1 MFNRLSKMTVGVI
14 AVGALAAF
22 MYAQA
27 QESPYKDQGEFDM
40 ASAAG
45 KETDPQ
51 KKIDAIKA
59 WEAKYPESKLKGQR
73 DLMMA
78 QGYQGIA
85 TGAFGKT
92 DGPALDAG
100 RKAAQTI
107 ADNLETWFSAAAKPA
122 QVTDDQWKQARAQ
135 FDLQSH
141 SVLGWVAM
149 QKKDNKGAE
158 AEFKKVLGMDPGA
171 AQISY
176 YLGNVMIRQAN
187 IAKYSEA
194 LYSLAR
200 AVSVTGAGALPPA
213 SKGPAQ
219 TYLKKAYEGYHGD
232 ASGLDDLMKLAV
244 GGKPFADDEFH
255 IKSIKEISQAEA
267 QDDAKF
273 KEDHPDLYFW
283 RNAVR
288 KALLDQGDAY
298 FGTLKDVS
306 LPPDGQGF
314 KMFKAKVVS
323 QTSPKELLV
332 SIDELVGDATIKF
345 DEPLKGEIAGGT
357 EMQFKGIVESYTKEP
372 FNVAFTIDDVKTDVV
387 GLPASAFAAAP
398 VKKPAAPGAK
408 KKAAPPA
415 AKKK

>member
-1 MFNRLSKMTVGVI
+1 
-14 AVGALAAF
+14 

-27 QESPYKDQGEFDM
+27 QESPYKDQGEFDI

-45 KETDPQ
+45 KETDSQ
-51 KKIDAIKA
+51 KKLDALKA

-73 DLMMA
+73 DIMMA
-78 QGYQGIA
+78 QAYLGIA

-100 RKAAQTI
+100 QKAATTI
-107 ADNLETWFSAAAKPA
+107 VTNLETWFVPASKPA
-122 QVTDDQWKQARAQ
+122 QATDDQWKQVKAQ
-135 FDLQSH
+135 FEEQSH

-158 AEFKKVLGMDPGA
+158 AEFKKVLAIDPGA

-176 YLGNVMIRQAN
+176 YLGNVLIRQAN
-187 IAKYSEA
+187 IEKYSEA

-200 AVSVTGAGALPPA
+200 AVGVTGTGALQPA
-213 SKGPAQ
+213 AKGPAQ

-232 ASGLDDLMKLAV
+232 ASGLDDLMKLAA
-244 GGKPFADDEFH
+244 GGKPVSEDGFH
-255 IKSIKEISQAEA
+255 IKSIKEISMAEA

-273 KEDHPDLYFW
+273 KADHPDLYFW
-283 RNAVR
+283 RNAVK
-288 KALLDQGDAY
+288 KALVDQGDAY
-298 FGTLKDVS
+298 FSTLKDVA

-314 KMFKAKVVS
+314 KMFKARVVS

-345 DEPLKGEIAGGT
+345 DDALKGEIAGGT

-372 FNVAFTIDDVKTDVV
+372 FNLAFTIDDVKADIV
-387 GLPASAFAAAP
+387 GLPATAFAGAAKP
-398 VKKPAAPGAK
+398 KPAGAPGAK